1 MTHKIDTNINAGGN
15 AEIYFDDCAEPVQA
29 DGIFK
34 TLNSANRRLR
44 IWATAQLKAHEN
56 RVIALGVHRRSRVD
70 ESQKGD
76 SRA

>member
-1 MTHKIDTNINAGGN
+1 MTDKINPNINAGGN
-15 AEIYFDDCAEPVQA
+15 TQIYFDDCAEPVQA
-29 DGIFK
+29 DGILK

-70 ESQKGD
+70 ESQEVD